1 MPRVLFDKT
10 VLINNIIIFTLN
22 NEWQQEDIADL
33 AQQIFVRLINYTLIE
48 TNEGADCL
56 NIRFQHQQIVFILQ
70 FDVSSQSCWLECE
83 ALIDNETLVNIF
95 TKMKQGIENK

>member
-1 MPRVLFDKT
+1 MATVLFDKT
-10 VLINNIIIFTLN
+10 ILIDNSVIFTLN

-33 AQQIFVRLINYTLIE
+33 AQQIFERLINYIVIE

-56 NIRFQHQQIVFILQ
+56 NIRFQYQNIIFILQ

-83 ALIDNETLVNIF
+83 AISDSKALMNML